1 MRCRAC
7 NSRNTRVTTTDRL
20 NNLVTKRYCRC
31 LDCKTRFQ
39 TVERYAIS
47 KPIPLEPSALHGS
60 NNPKSKLNPMQ
71 IQTIRQLHQQGYS
84 NGQIAIK
91 LQVNS
96 STICRIVNYKTYKN
110 V

>member
-1 MRCRAC
+1 MRCRTC

-20 NNLVTKRYCRC
+20 DDLVTKRYCRC
-31 LDCKTRFQ
+31 LDCKTKFR
-39 TVERYAIS
+39 TVERYEIA
-47 KPIPLEPSALHGS
+47 KPIPLKPCAMHGS

-91 LQVNS
+91 VQVNS

>member
-20 NNLVTKRYCRC
+20 DDLVTKRYCRC
-31 LDCKTRFQ
+31 LDCKTKFR
-39 TVERYAIS
+39 TVERYEVA
-47 KPIPLEPSALHGS
+47 KPIPLEPCAMHGS

-91 LQVNS
+91 VQVNS